1 MKTDNRRTDNRRK
14 IKWEDQSTESKKRLL
29 GGQKTTVVSNKMDYT
44 DVPKGRNT
52 IKPVNVGKMTTVTKT
67 NKKGDVVKEKKIITP
82 KSGPTTVVK
91 TNRNGKD
98 KIKTKRN

>member
-1 MKTDNRRTDNRRK
+1 MAD
-14 IKWEDQSTESKKRLL
+14 IKKENISTESKKRLF

-44 DVPKGRNT
+44 GVPKGRNT
-52 IKPVNVGKMTTVTKT
+52 FKKPVNVGKITTVTKT

-91 TNRNGKD
+91 TNRSGK
-98 KIKTKRN
+98 KKVKTKRN